1 MPITLNCA
9 CGKVLR
15 IADEH
20 AGKRVKCPACSAIIS
35 SAPPQPAF
43 EVVEDE
49 PKQLATARPAAKPRD
64 DEDEDSYGLK
74 SAEKSTDTPK
84 KKPNFR
90 KRADDDDDDDEE
102 ESRPRKKKRQ
112 TSRSAGAR
120 GGTDAGKRIGYIVSG
135 GFMIPIGIGL
145 AMWGNSGEGRGATK
159 LLIFG
164 ICLAIGGLITLVR
177 GITGN
182 IPDDE

>member
-49 PKQLATARPAAKPRD
+49 PKQLATARPVAKAR
-64 DEDEDSYGLK
+64 DEDEDDDGYGLT
-74 SAEKSTDTPK
+74 SAEKGADPSK

-90 KRADDDDDDDEE
+90 KRADDDDEDDEE
-102 ESRPRKKKRQ
+102 ESRPRKKKRR
-112 TSRSAGAR
+112 TSRAGGAD
-120 GGTDAGKRIGYIVSG
+120 TGKRIGYMVSG

-145 AMWGNSGEGRGATK
+145 AMWGNNGEGRGATK

-182 IPDDE
+182 IPEDE